1 MSDDDSSSS
10 ATPAPVAP
18 RAIVTGG
25 GTRTSSGVPGSGS
38 STPPP
43 SEVSRSSLK
52 MSDLELP
59 RIHLAPA
66 TKETEHRRRISLVV
80 LLLLAFFAVA
90 WLVSPLWVGIALG
103 TTMAF
108 TVQPSYR
115 RLSRR
120 LHDRKHV
127 AAALLTLGAGIFCLV
142 GGGLALYVVTAELF
156 DIAGVLQRRLQ
167 HGSLEEL
174 FGRSAVGVLD
184 QLHVDRSGLLGH
196 IRDGVAAA
204 ESRATSSVGAA
215 LEATSDA
222 SFGLVIALLTMY
234 YVLLEWPTIA
244 LRLERTLPLDP
255 RHTRALMLE
264 FRDVGRTALIGTLA
278 TAIVQGMLAWVGFWL
293 SGVPEPL
300 TWAFVTALASFVPLI
315 GTSVVWGPMAI
326 YLLSRGEIAQA
337 CLELAWGIFIVMM
350 LADYVIRPRIVG
362 SGGHGHPLL
371 MLLSLLGGIEVFGL
385 AGLIVGPIVMALFL
399 AVLRIYERE
408 STRLERLRTLPG
420 AVPTMTPPRG

>member
-1 MSDDDSSSS
+1 MRDEDSTS
-10 ATPAPVAP
+10 ATPAAP
-18 RAIVTGG
+18 IARAALS
-25 GTRTSSGVPGSGS
+25 GTATGSGIGS
-38 STPPP
+38 VPPT
-43 SEVSRSSLK
+43 SESNRSSLK
-52 MSDLELP
+52 MTDLELP

-66 TKETEHRRRISLVV
+66 TKEIEHTRRRSLQV
-80 LLLLAFFAVA
+80 LLLVAFVAVA
-90 WLVSPLWVGIALG
+90 WLVSPIWVGIALG

-120 LHDRKHV
+120 LDDRRHV
-127 AAALLTLGAGIFCLV
+127 AAALLTLLAGIFCLV
-142 GGGLALYVVTAELF
+142 GGGLALYVVSAEIF

-167 HGSLEEL
+167 HGSLDEL
-174 FGRSAVGVLD
+174 FGHSAVGVLD
-184 QLHVDRSGLLGH
+184 QLHVDRGGLLGH
-196 IRDGVAAA
+196 IRDGVSAA
-204 ESRATSSVGAA
+204 ENRATNSVGAILQA
-215 LEATSDA
+215 GTDA

-278 TAIVQGMLAWVGFWL
+278 TAIVQGALAWIGFSL

-326 YLLSRGEIAQA
+326 YLVSRGEVAQA
-337 CLELAWGIFIVMM
+337 CLELAWGVFIVMM

-408 STRLERLRTLPG
+408 SARLERLRTLPG
-420 AVPTMTPPRG
+420 TAPVMTPRP

>member
-1 MSDDDSSSS
+1 MRDDDSTS
-10 ATPAPVAP
+10 ATPAVPIA
-18 RAIVTGG
+18 RAALS
-25 GTRTSSGVPGSGS
+25 GTAAGS
-38 STPPP
+38 SMGAPPT
-43 SEVSRSSLK
+43 SESNRSSLK
-52 MSDLELP
+52 MTDLELP

-66 TKETEHRRRISLVV
+66 TKEIEHTRRKSLQV
-80 LLLLAFFAVA
+80 LLLVAFVAVA
-90 WLVSPLWVGIALG
+90 WLVSPIWVGIALG

-120 LHDRKHV
+120 LQDRRHV
-127 AAALLTLGAGIFCLV
+127 AAALLTLLAGIFCLV
-142 GGGLALYVVTAELF
+142 GGGLALYVVSAEIF

-174 FGRSAVGVLD
+174 FGHSAVGVLD
-184 QLHVDRSGLLGH
+184 QLHIDRGGMIGH
-196 IRDGVAAA
+196 IRDAVSAA
-204 ESRATSSVGAA
+204 ESRATNSVGAI
-215 LEATSDA
+215 LEAGTDA

-278 TAIVQGMLAWVGFWL
+278 TAIVQGVLAWIGFSL

-326 YLLSRGEIAQA
+326 YLVSRGEVAQA
-337 CLELAWGIFIVMM
+337 CLELAWGVFIVMM

-408 STRLERLRTLPG
+408 SARLERLRTLPG
-420 AVPTMTPPRG
+420 TAPVMTPRP

>member
-1 MSDDDSSSS
+1 MTDDDSSSS
-10 ATPAPVAP
+10 ATPPPVGGVVGSRSVG
-18 RAIVTGG
+18 RASAI
-25 GTRTSSGVPGSGS
+25 S
-38 STPPP
+38 STPPT
-43 SEVSRSSLK
+43 SETSRSSLK
-52 MSDLELP
+52 MSDIELP

-66 TKETEHRRRISLVV
+66 TKETEHTRRISLVV
-80 LLLLAFFAVA
+80 LLVAAFLAVA
-90 WLVSPLWVGIALG
+90 WLVSPIWVGIALG

-120 LHDRKHV
+120 LQERKHV

-156 DIAGVLQRRLQ
+156 DIAAVLQRRLQ

-174 FGRSAVGVLD
+174 FGRSAVGLLD
-184 QLHVDRSGLLGH
+184 QLHVDRGGVLGH
-196 IRDGVAAA
+196 LRDLVAAA
-204 ESRATSSVGAA
+204 ETRATSSVGAA
-215 LEATSDA
+215 LAATTDA

-278 TAIVQGMLAWVGFWL
+278 TAIIQGFLAWVGFWL

-315 GTSVVWGPMAI
+315 GTSVVWGPMAV
-326 YLLSRGEIAQA
+326 YLVSRGEVAQA
-337 CLELAWGIFIVMM
+337 CLELAWGVFIVMM

-420 AVPTMTPPRG
+420 TVPAMTPPPRP

>member
-1 MSDDDSSSS
+1 MRDDDTVPSG
-10 ATPAPVAP
+10 TPAPSV
-18 RAIVTGG
+18 
-25 GTRTSSGVPGSGS
+25 
-38 STPPP
+38 STPT
-43 SEVSRSSLK
+43 SEVSRHSLK

-59 RIHLAPA
+59 RLQLAPA
-66 TKETEHRRRISLVV
+66 SPQIERSRRISLAV
-80 LLLLAFFAVA
+80 LLLVAFFAVA
-90 WLVSPLWVGIALG
+90 WLVSPIWVGIALG

-115 RLSRR
+115 RLARR

-142 GGGLALYVVTAELF
+142 GGGAALYIVSAELF
-156 DIAGVLQRRLQ
+156 DIAGVLERRLT
-167 HGSLEEL
+167 HGSLDDL
-174 FGRSAVGVLD
+174 FGHGAVTLLD
-184 QLHVDRSGLLGH
+184 QLHLDRGAMLTHVREAVTALETGARS
-196 IRDGVAAA
+196 D
-204 ESRATSSVGAA
+204 VGAA
-215 LEATSDA
+215 LAATTNA

-264 FRDVGRTALIGTLA
+264 FRDVGRSALIGTLA
-278 TAIVQGMLAWVGFWL
+278 TSIVQGVLAWAGFML

-315 GTSVVWGPMAI
+315 GTSVVWGPMAV
-326 YLLSRGEIAQA
+326 YLVSRGEVARA
-337 CLELAWGIFIVMM
+337 CLELAWGVFVVMM

-362 SGGHGHPLL
+362 ARGHGHPLL

-385 AGLIVGPIVMALFL
+385 AGLIVGPILMSLFL
-399 AVLRIYERE
+399 AILRIYERE
-408 STRLERLRTLPG
+408 ATRNERIKTLASG
-420 AVPTMTPPRG
+420 IPTMTPPPHSR